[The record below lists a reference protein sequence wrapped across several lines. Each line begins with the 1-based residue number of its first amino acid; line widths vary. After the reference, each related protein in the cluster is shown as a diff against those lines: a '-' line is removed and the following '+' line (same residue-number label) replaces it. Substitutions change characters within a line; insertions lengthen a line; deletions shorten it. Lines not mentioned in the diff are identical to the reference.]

1 MKIKQTF
8 LAVAG
13 MVLLASVNVQA
24 AQLNR
29 DIGRYVYT
37 CDDNKTLEVVYVNSG
52 KQSYAI
58 INQMDEMVLLKQVK
72 SASGAIYKAL
82 SSNYTYEL
90 LTKGDTATLVE
101 GDDKPILSNCR
112 L

>member
-13 MVLLASVNVQA
+13 TVLLASVNVQA

-58 INQMDEMVLLKQVK
+58 INQMDEMVPLKQVK

-82 SSNYTYEL
+82 SSNYTDEL

>member
-13 MVLLASVNVQA
+13 TVLLASVNVQA

-58 INQMDEMVLLKQVK
+58 INQMDEMVKTSEIRFRRDL
-72 SASGAIYKAL
+72 
-82 SSNYTYEL
+82 
-90 LTKGDTATLVE
+90 
-101 GDDKPILSNCR
+101 
-112 L
+112 